1 MLWLILGLVFY
12 CEPETVLV
20 FTQKEH
26 PDFKLFHYLD
36 RYEELDE
43 YGKKRMMSG
52 GAEWIYDLYAND
64 DGTYVFT
71 TEYPSQMVILHND
84 RVIATLPDADVSY
97 FGCVGVAFLGD
108 YVYIAGRIR
117 TKTLYRVRIPTGEVD
132 TIRGILTGGF
142 VRTDHK
148 NRYIL
153 LGGIPED
160 IAKKLKV
167 SPYRHITAYT
177 EDLKP
182 VAVLFGG
189 QNTMSAEYAYVVS
202 GPRKEERKLII
213 LKGRWE
219 DKGFI
224 KVIRMEK
231 FKEIGAREIVH
242 KEPDSYLGI
251 LGMDKDG
258 NVYIE
263 ECDKEDENAGYMHY
277 RVSPEGVVTGAI
289 NANLKEFFYKEGVL
303 SCISP
308 GGNYY
313 ILFIDGSKGDWK
325 LVVVRWSKE
334 QFDSFCE

>member
-1 MLWLILGLVFY
+1 MFWLVLGLLFY
-12 CEPETVLV
+12 CEPDTVLV

-43 YGKKRMMSG
+43 YGKERMISG
-52 GAEWIYDLYAND
+52 GAAWIGDLYAND

-71 TEYPSQMVILHND
+71 TEYPAQLVIMHNG
-84 RVIATLPDADVSY
+84 RVIATLPDAIVSY
-97 FGCVGVAFLGD
+97 FGRVGVAFLGD

-142 VRTDHK
+142 VRTDQK

-160 IAKKLKV
+160 IAKKLGV
-167 SPYRHITAYT
+167 SPYRHITVYT

-189 QNTMSAEYAYVVS
+189 QNTMSAEYAYVIS
-202 GPRKEERKLII
+202 GFRRGQQKLII
-213 LKGRWE
+213 LKSRVE

-224 KVIRMEK
+224 KVIRIEK
-231 FKEIGAREIVH
+231 YREMGVREIVR
-242 KEPDSYLGI
+242 KEPDSHLGI
-251 LGMDKDG
+251 LGMDRNG
-258 NVYIE
+258 NVYID
-263 ECDKEDENAGYMHY
+263 ECIKEDPSTGYMHY
-277 RVSPEGVVTGAI
+277 RVNPEGVVTGAI
-289 NANLKEFFYKEGVL
+289 NAKLREFFHKKGSL
-303 SCISP
+303 SSISP

-313 ILFIDGSKGDWK
+313 VLFIDGSKGDWR
-325 LVVVRWSKE
+325 LVVVRWTRE
-334 QFDSFCE
+334 QFDSFCQ

>member
-1 MLWLILGLVFY
+1 MFWLVLGLLFY
-12 CEPETVLV
+12 CEPDTVLV

-43 YGKKRMMSG
+43 YGKKRMISG
-52 GAEWIYDLYAND
+52 GAAWIYDLYAND

-71 TEYPSQMVILHND
+71 TEYPAQLVIMHNG
-84 RVIATLPDADVSY
+84 RVIATLPYAIVSY
-97 FGCVGVAFLGD
+97 FGRVGVAFLGD

-132 TIRGILTGGF
+132 TIKGILTGGF
-142 VRTDHK
+142 VRTDQK

-160 IAKKLKV
+160 IAKKLGV
-167 SPYRHITAYT
+167 SPYRHITVYT

-189 QNTMSAEYAYVVS
+189 QNTMSAEVAFAFDYSDKKAIVLRPV
-202 GPRKEERKLII
+202 
-213 LKGRWE
+213 WE

-224 KVIRMEK
+224 KVCRMRKAAEFAVKEAECSKILFGYPLGVDKYNNFYIPGYCEK
-231 FKEIGAREIVH
+231 QDPDAR
-242 KEPDSYLGI
+242 Y
-251 LGMDKDG
+251 
-258 NVYIE
+258 VYRI
-263 ECDKEDENAGYMHY
+263 
-277 RVSPEGVVTGAI
+277 SPVGGVTGKI
-289 NANLKEFFYKEGVL
+289 KYKFRKFMGEAFVDKRFA
-303 SCISP
+303 ISP

-313 ILFIDGSKGDWK
+313 VLFIDGSKGDWR
-325 LVVVRWSKE
+325 LVVVRWTKE
-334 QFDSFCE
+334 QFDSFCQ